1 MSQYVCLIDSAI
13 QRGLNILSC
22 EDVSVSVGDGRI
34 NSPKYVKNDSQAKIL
49 LKYMSSYLLTNSSV
63 CLLFLCLN
71 SILLLLSLT
80 HSITG

>member
-34 NSPKYVKNDSQAKIL
+34 NAPRVENDSQARIL
-49 LKYMSSYLLTNSSV
+49 LKYMSSYQ
-63 CLLFLCLN
+63 
-71 SILLLLSLT
+71 
-80 HSITG
+80 